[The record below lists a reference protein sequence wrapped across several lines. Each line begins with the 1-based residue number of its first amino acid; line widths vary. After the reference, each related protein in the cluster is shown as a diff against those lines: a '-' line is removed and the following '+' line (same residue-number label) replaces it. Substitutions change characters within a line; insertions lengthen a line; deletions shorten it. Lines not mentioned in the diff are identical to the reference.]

1 MNDSLLRPP
10 LPPPLTH
17 DGIRFI
23 LDPASSSNSELSP
36 EIVAAIGASLELTL
50 PSGDL
55 TVDSSGAIVQVL
67 GRFNSQDIPSLWR
80 QAGLLAG
87 INRSPL

>member
-1 MNDSLLRPP
+1 MSEFQLRAP

-23 LDPASSSNSELSP
+23 LGPAGRSNSEISP

-55 TVDSSGAIVQVL
+55 TVDSSGAIVQVQS
-67 GRFNSQDIPSLWR
+67 RVK
-80 QAGLLAG
+80 
-87 INRSPL
+87 

>member
-1 MNDSLLRPP
+1 MSESKLRPP

-23 LDPASSSNSELSP
+23 LGHSSSSGSELSP
-36 EIVAAIGASLELTL
+36 EILAAIGAALELVL
-50 PSGDL
+50 PAGDL
-55 TVDSSGAIVQVL
+55 TVDSSGAIVQAQNH
-67 GRFNSQDIPSLWR
+67 FNSQGIPSLWR

-87 INRSPL
+87 IDRSPL